1 MRLALYEPDIPPN
14 VGTLIRLGAC
24 LGVALDIIEPC
35 GFPWDDRDLK
45 RAAMDYSA
53 LGEVERHSSWESFA
67 TTRPEGARIVLLT
80 TRAEL
85 PFTGFRFRPS
95 DILLLGRESAG
106 VPAHVHEAA
115 DARVTIPMRPPAR
128 SLNIALAAA
137 MVLSEAL
144 RQTNGFPASK

>member
-45 RAAMDYSA
+45 RAAMDYGA

-67 TTRPEGARIVLLT
+67 INRPEGARIVLLT
-80 TRAEL
+80 TRAAL

-106 VPAHVHEAA
+106 VPAPVHEAA

-144 RQTNGFPASK
+144 RQTNGFPAGK